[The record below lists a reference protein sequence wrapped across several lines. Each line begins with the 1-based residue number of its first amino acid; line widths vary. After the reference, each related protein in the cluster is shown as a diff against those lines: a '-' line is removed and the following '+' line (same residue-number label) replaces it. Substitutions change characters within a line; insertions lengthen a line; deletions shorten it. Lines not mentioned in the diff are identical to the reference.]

1 MSLNQNTPAKKDMA
15 KKDMEG
21 LVGQT
26 LRDTFSGMFG
36 WQLENAAAEHAAIP
50 APVRGATV
58 LRENIPAPHALPLNV
73 EVIID
78 FDPQLLSL
86 AGAHIYPDDM
96 KNTAAMYTDM
106 AGEIANILA
115 GSLKTYINRLGY
127 ALALAMPLDTR
138 ARAVAPFFLD
148 TAFAYNNGANPKP
161 LGLVVHIAVN
171 DAHKDT
177 TV

>member
-1 MSLNQNTPAKKDMA
+1 
-15 KKDMEG
+15 MES

-26 LRDTFSGMFG
+26 LRDTFSSMFG
-36 WQLENAAAEHAAIP
+36 WQLENTAAEHAAIP

-58 LRENIPAPHALPLNV
+58 LRESIAAPQGLPLNV

-96 KNTAAMYTDM
+96 KNTAAMYADM

-115 GSLKTYINRLGY
+115 GSLKTYINRLGH
-127 ALALAMPLDTR
+127 ALAFVIPLDTR
-138 ARAVAPFFLD
+138 AAAVAPFFLD

-171 DAHKDT
+171 DAHKNPSA
-177 TV
+177 